1 MAIPNA
7 QLSRRRFLAST
18 GLAATAGWLVPP
30 RLLAQE
36 SPAVNKAAA
45 LRGLVDVAR
54 KNAQTAK
61 FTVET
66 LRGNVSV
73 LINNVGGNIAVLHG
87 REGTLIVDTG
97 VAGSRQQI
105 AEALARVSADPVK
118 YVVNTHWHFDHVD
131 GNEWLN
137 QAGATIVAHEN
148 VRKRMSE
155 PTRVGLWDHT
165 FPPSPAAAL
174 PAVILRAAATQDGTS
189 GATLHLNGTSVRL
202 DTFLPAHTDGDTSVE
217 FSDADVL
224 HLGDLWWNGQYP
236 FIDYDTGGSINGT
249 IRAIESSLARVGAKT
264 LIIPGHG
271 PVGDK
276 SRLSE
281 FREMLVAIRDK
292 VAGLKKQG
300 KSADEVVAEKPT
312 AAYDPRWGA
321 SLVDGALFT
330 RLVYAGVA

>member
-7 QLSRRRFLAST
+7 RISRRRFLAST
-18 GLAATAGWLVPP
+18 GLAATAGWLVPRP
-30 RLLAQE
+30 LLPQE
-36 SPAVNKAAA
+36 SSAATGVAA
-45 LRGLVDVAR
+45 LRGIVELAR

-73 LINNVGGNIAVLHG
+73 LINEVGGNIAVLHG
-87 REGTLIVDTG
+87 REGTLLVDTG
-97 VAGSRQQI
+97 VAGSRQHI
-105 AEALARVSADPVK
+105 AEALARISADPVK
-118 YVVNTHWHFDHVD
+118 YVVNTHWHFDHAD

-148 VRKRMSE
+148 VRKRMSA
-155 PTRVGLWDHT
+155 PTRVGPWDHT

-174 PAVILRAAATQDGTS
+174 PVVMLRAAGTPDGTS
-189 GATLHLNGTSVRL
+189 GAKLHLNGTSISL

-217 FSDADVL
+217 FGDADVL
-224 HLGDLWWNGQYP
+224 HLGDLWWNGRYP

-249 IRAIESSLARVGAKT
+249 IRAIESSLARVSAKT

-271 PVGDK
+271 PVGDR

-312 AAYDPRWGA
+312 AAYDATWGA

-330 RLVYAGVA
+330 RLVYAGA